1 MSVIAL
7 ETGAAAIA
15 PKSLAI
21 TGMDFGYNYTGFRS
35 VDRFENQLAD
45 NHVGLITWPGGTLSE
60 RSPDRYGFQYDG
72 LYNPALNRPGLAEMF
87 QIARDGGAGLSVVLP
102 TVRYEGD
109 DAALRADVH
118 DFMGKLLGGHY
129 GPLPGHLQLEV
140 GNEWYVAFGAE
151 LADAAAYGHVADIYV
166 QEMARALEDPS
177 VNLIGADV
185 DIAVQCGRTLEEDE
199 AIRAAF
205 HDDTI
210 AEVDM
215 VIHHR
220 FALTA
225 TGVDRTADEV
235 GHILDGWETDSA
247 AHGGDRPELFLGT
260 YNVGS
265 LTRAEALGQYIKAE
279 AALGHEVLASD
290 VDVTHRTDAGFE
302 SFWQDQLGQRDYGP
316 AHPRLL
322 LEMFAEYGGEGMG
335 GAGVY
340 GLDMEHA
347 GRFTSQD
354 AQGHV
359 QDFVGQDMLDMLAE
373 STQGTRLLKIGL
385 SNDRGDDVWAY
396 GFENDD
402 KLVVFLSADDL
413 PPGQVTLAM
422 KGVGTTYRSV
432 YGESLTAK
440 VPDDWMTR
448 FGVPDNPQVDET
460 NEGLTYAVGQRHA
473 VTPTADA
480 ASVTVALDT
489 PYEVVRLSFAKTEAG
504 AREIA
509 GYSQDHGVELAGP
522 LVETTEIVGDGLA
535 AADGAGVAGY
545 HAADHLQAHHGV
557 GASQDAG
564 IDPANDPANDPAD
577 DSGHDGADHGGDL
590 GIGGLL
596 AAFVPLLLLLGGG
609 I

>member
-21 TGMDFGYNYTGFRS
+21 DGMDFGYNYSGFRP

-45 NHVGLITWPGGTLSE
+45 NHVGLITWPGGTLCE
-60 RSPDRYGFQYDG
+60 RSPDRYGFQFDG

-87 QIARDGGAGLSVVLP
+87 QIARAEGAGLSVVLP

-129 GPLPGHLQLEV
+129 GPLPDHLQLEV
-140 GNEWYVAFGAE
+140 GNEWYVAFGSG
-151 LADAAAYGHVADIYV
+151 LGDAAAYGHVADIYV

-199 AIRAAF
+199 AIRAEF
-205 HDDTI
+205 HGDDL

-220 FALTA
+220 FALSA

-235 GHILDGWETDSA
+235 GRILDAWETDAA

-265 LTRAEALGQYIKAE
+265 LTRDEALDQYIKAE
-279 AALGHEVLASD
+279 ADLGHVVRASD
-290 VDVTHRTDAGFE
+290 IDLEHRTDAPFE
-302 SFWQDQLGQRDYGP
+302 RFWQDQLGARDYGP
-316 AHPRLL
+316 EHPRLL

-340 GLDMEHA
+340 GVDMVHA
-347 GRFTSQD
+347 GRFTTQD

-359 QDFVGQDMLDMLAE
+359 QDFVAQDMLDMLAE

-385 SNDRGDDVWAY
+385 TNDRGDDVWAY
-396 GFENDD
+396 GFENED

-413 PPGQVTLAM
+413 PPGTVTLAM
-422 KGVGTTYRSV
+422 KGVGTTYKAV

-448 FGVPDNPQVDET
+448 FDVPDNAQVDET
-460 NEGLTYAVGQRHA
+460 NEGRTYAVGVRHA

-480 ASVTVALDT
+480 EGVTVALDQ
-489 PYEVVRLSFAKTEAG
+489 PYEVVRLSFAKTDAG
-504 AREIA
+504 LREI
-509 GYSQDHGVELAGP
+509 GSYSHDHGVELAGP
-522 LVETTEIVGDGLA
+522 LVETTEVVGDPA
-535 AADGAGVAGY
+535 AEEDAGAGHG
-545 HAADHLQAHHGV
+545 LGAHHDTA
-557 GASQDAG
+557 GA
-564 IDPANDPANDPAD
+564 DPVE
-577 DSGHDGADHGGDL
+577 DGADHGGDL